1 MLLKIYFIVLLFKI
15 FKSMYDQL
23 FSYISRYSESPLT
36 VEDETLIKTA
46 LKPAKLKKKEL
57 FLEQGNICQY
67 TGFIIKGAMRQYSID
82 SAGNEHIIQLALE
95 NWWMVDRESY
105 LMKTPSV
112 YNIDAWE
119 DTELLILEAD
129 DLQRLLEI
137 PTIKEMFWQMN
148 QSSFIA
154 SQKRLNNSIALPAM
168 ERYEQLLKS
177 YPDFVQRFPQHT
189 IASYLGISKE
199 TLSRVRSKLF
209 QK

>member
-1 MLLKIYFIVLLFKI
+1 
-15 FKSMYDQL
+15 MYEQL

-36 VEDETLIKTA
+36 EEDETLIKIS
-46 LKPAKLKKKEL
+46 LKPAKLKKKEF
-57 FLEQGNICQY
+57 FLEQGNVCQF
-67 TGFIIKGAMRQYSID
+67 TGFILKGAMRQFSID

-95 NWWMVDRESY
+95 NWWIVDRESY

-119 DTELLILEAD
+119 DTELLVLEAD

-137 PTIKEMFWQMN
+137 PAIKEMFWNMN
-148 QSSFIA
+148 QNSFIA

-177 YPDFVQRFPQHT
+177 YPDFVQRFPQHI

>member
-1 MLLKIYFIVLLFKI
+1 
-15 FKSMYDQL
+15 MYEQL
-23 FSYISRYSESPLT
+23 FSYIKRYSKSSLT
-36 VEDETLIKTA
+36 ADDEALIKA
-46 LKPAKLKKKEL
+46 SLQPKKLKKKEL
-57 FLEQGNICQY
+57 FLKQGNICQF

-82 SAGNEHIIQLALE
+82 NAGNEHIIQLALE

-119 DTELLILEAD
+119 DTELLTLGAD
-129 DLQRLLEI
+129 DLERLLEI
-137 PTIKEMFWQMN
+137 PAIKEMFWNMN

-154 SQKRLNNSIALPAM
+154 SQKRLNNSIVLPAM

-177 YPDFVQRFPQHT
+177 YPDFLQRFPQHI
-189 IASYLGISKE
+189 IASYLGITKE